1 MRVNPKYL
9 MLVSDALIP
18 LLGFFVW
25 DWGLYFILLFY
36 ILDLLAR
43 EVITHVKIKKIYE
56 DQGLKSK
63 TKWVKNGVFG
73 AILLLVVI
81 VLIHLAMYFIKP
93 GIGFIEEIKLFWHY
107 KEMGIE
113 QGYILLPLVGYAAYA
128 QYRMQFLLTGKSKHV
143 LVDTVW
149 KQHLLALV
157 LMGAG
162 AIASMLIS
170 FIVPLPEIVFVL
182 AVVTG
187 AGCYSYFLEK
197 V

>member
-1 MRVNPKYL
+1 MRINPKYL
-9 MLVSDALIP
+9 MLFSDALIP

-43 EVITHVKIKKIYE
+43 EVITHGKTKRIYL
-56 DQGLKSK
+56 DQELKSK
-63 TKWVKNGVFG
+63 KKWIINGVTSG
-73 AILLLVVI
+73 LGLLIVITLVHI
-81 VLIHLAMYFIKP
+81 SMYFIKP
-93 GIGFIEEIKLFWHY
+93 GIDFIEEIKLFWHY

-113 QGYILLPLVGYAAYA
+113 QGYILFPLVGYAAYA
-128 QYRMQFLLTGKSKHV
+128 QYRMQFLLPGKSKHV
-143 LVDTVW
+143 LMDTVW
-149 KQHLLALV
+149 KQHLLAIV

-162 AIASMLIS
+162 ALIS
-170 FIVPLPEIVFVL
+170 LLVSLFVPLPEIVFVL
-182 AVVTG
+182 AVIIA